1 MGSHNTIKR
10 NLNKHL
16 PEIYY
21 ENIFFFQTAK
31 KCDSKVK
38 KRYSDALPA
47 LEQLDDA
54 ASGEGAEDVACDLD
68 DDRLLLLAVVVVLED
83 DEPGVCLGPRM

>member
-1 MGSHNTIKR
+1 MK
-10 NLNKHL
+10 
-16 PEIYY
+16 IY
-21 ENIFFFQTAK
+21 FFFQTAK

-54 ASGEGAEDVACDLD
+54 ASGDSGEELPAFDVGHKVPVDNLD
-68 DDRLLLLAVVVVLED
+68 TGVDGNFVVRAVIATYATIINKTNNVFIFI
-83 DEPGVCLGPRM
+83 